1 MFYKW
6 FSATDISQEIK
17 EAIGDKFKSFTI
29 GGIETGEIENNLP
42 ITKRGI
48 ALETKGDLTTDE
60 LNRIDRLLTNFK
72 RKGGKSLSQ
81 EFDEL
86 KDKVK
91 KLESKVK
98 E

>member
-48 ALETKGDLTTDE
+48 MIEVKSSLTTDE

-72 RKGGKSLSQ
+72 RKGSKSLSQ

-86 KDKVK
+86 KERID
-91 KLESKVK
+91 KLEKK
-98 E
+98 